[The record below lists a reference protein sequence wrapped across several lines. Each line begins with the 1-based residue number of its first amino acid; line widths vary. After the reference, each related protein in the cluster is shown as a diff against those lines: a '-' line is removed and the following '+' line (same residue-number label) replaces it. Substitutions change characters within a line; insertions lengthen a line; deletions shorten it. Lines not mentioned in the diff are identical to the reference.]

1 MRKLLPFLFLILLK
15 PVLGQEV
22 FEINGRILDSVSGN
36 PLAFAQISLHHTG
49 LGTTTNEDGNF
60 RLDVPSLNKGDSL
73 LIYYLGY
80 ETRKLAV
87 KDQESFVMI
96 ALKPVVLQLSEVDV
110 IGLTPQEVIRRAVAA
125 IPANYGKDPL
135 VLTAF
140 IRSQKSVNNK
150 LAEFTEAIIDDLKNG
165 YYLYKPG
172 DTEKKHKQSN
182 IPVLLKGRVTSDTNL
197 VNAMGD
203 VGRNVGCLGCN
214 FINDLVEFYHHSILD
229 EDLFRSYDLSME
241 ELIQPEGGKIFHIRF
256 AQKKDV
262 KERLWK
268 GEVYIDAASYAV
280 MKITQKPSMYAYDAY
295 EKIKYSHGYSILNKP
310 GWVEEMPFIQ
320 QTVVYSK
327 RDTAWFLSSIRTEN
341 WMTFTYPPSGQRLKF
356 SYKNDVIITNA
367 TRDQEKIKNFKGD
380 KIVGTT
386 QRWDQIIGRPD
397 ETFWASFNFLPVEEA
412 LKNAVEG
419 IGK

>member
-1 MRKLLPFLFLILLK
+1 MNLRNLILFVFLLIFY
-15 PVLGQEV
+15 PATGQDI

-36 PLAFAQISLHHTG
+36 PLAFAQISLQHTG
-49 LGTTTNEDGNF
+49 LGTNTNEEGFF
-60 RLDVPSLNKGDSL
+60 RLDVPSVNKGDSL

-87 KDQESFVMI
+87 KNQGSFAEIV
-96 ALKPVVLQLSEVDV
+96 LKPVMLQLSEVDV

-125 IPANYGKDPL
+125 IPANYGKNPL
-135 VLTAF
+135 ILTAF

-150 LAEFTEAIIDDLKNG
+150 LAEYTEAIIDDLKNG

-172 DTEKKHKQSN
+172 DAEKKHKQSN

-214 FINDLVEFYHHSILD
+214 FTNDLVEFYHRSVLD

-241 ELIQPEGGKIFHIRF
+241 ELIQPGGGKIFHIRF
-256 AQKKDV
+256 SQKKDV

-268 GEVYIDAASYAV
+268 GEIYIDAASYAV

-295 EKIKYSHGYSILNKP
+295 EKTKYNHGFTILNKP

-320 QTVVYSK
+320 QSVVYSK
-327 RDTAWFLSSIRTEN
+327 RDTTWFLSSIRTEN
-341 WMTFTYPPSGQRLKF
+341 RMTFT
-356 SYKNDVIITNA
+356 
-367 TRDQEKIKNFKGD
+367 
-380 KIVGTT
+380 
-386 QRWDQIIGRPD
+386 
-397 ETFWASFNFLPVEEA
+397 
-412 LKNAVEG
+412 
-419 IGK
+419 